1 MIIIFNYWWKIST
14 CYNDF
19 IVNFY
24 DQNITL
30 TAEKLEEIKLLYNE
44 AMQIKQPELYINNK
58 IKELIIYFKNILEN
72 NFNDL
77 TDANQ
82 IYNSEIQFFSD
93 DQILEFF

>member
-1 MIIIFNYWWKIST
+1 MIIIFNYWWKILT
-14 CYNDF
+14 YYNDF

-30 TAEKLEEIKLLYNE
+30 TAEKLEEIKLLYIE